1 MKTRSSFIYGSVL
14 ALLLVGP
21 GATLAGD
28 TEAED
33 AAAGKQ
39 VPSIKLQGKEDVAAR
54 GVALPLYRPPV
65 PPKAPSFV
73 PPKRGKPAGRVGG
86 GSRDTGGDA
95 WPVLAA
101 LVPEHVGRTVSDQ
114 PSLFWYIDAVPKAG
128 TQLVFALID
137 EDSVEPI
144 REISLDAPAQAG
156 VQRISLSAYGVKLEP
171 GVEYE
176 WSVALVVD
184 PEQRSNDII
193 ASGWID
199 RLKEAPEGL
208 ESRTQEGAATSAVNA
223 YAELGLW
230 YDALSAISDLI
241 DQNPG
246 DALLKQIRAA
256 LLQQVGLGEVAR
268 AEL

>member
-1 MKTRSSFIYGSVL
+1 M
-14 ALLLVGP
+14 A
-21 GATLAGD
+21 LAGD
-28 TEAED
+28 TEAKD
-33 AAAGKQ
+33 ASAGKQ
-39 VPSIKLQGKEDVAAR
+39 APSIDLQGAKDVSAR
-54 GVALPLYRPPV
+54 GIALPLYKPPV

-86 GSRDTGGDA
+86 GSRSTGGEA

-101 LVPEHVGRTVSDQ
+101 LVPDHVGQTVSGQ

-128 TQLVFALID
+128 SQLVFALID
-137 EDSVEPI
+137 EESVEPI
-144 REISLDAPAQAG
+144 REISLDAPAQPG

-176 WSVALVVD
+176 WSVALVLD
-184 PEQRSNDII
+184 PDQRSNDII

-199 RLKEAPEGL
+199 RVKKAPEGL
-208 ESRTQEGAATSAVNA
+208 ESRIQEGTATEAVNA
-223 YAELGLW
+223 YAEEGLW
-230 YDALSAISDLI
+230 YDALSAVSDLI
-241 DQNPG
+241 DRSPG
-246 DALLKQIRAA
+246 DASLKQIRAA

>member
-1 MKTRSSFIYGSVL
+1 MKTRTGFIYGSVL

-21 GATLAGD
+21 GTALAGN

-33 AAAGKQ
+33 AAAGKETL
-39 VPSIKLQGKEDVAAR
+39 SIELQGAKDVSAR
-54 GVALPLYRPPV
+54 GVALPLYKPPV

-73 PPKRGKPAGRVGG
+73 PPMRGKPAGRVGG
-86 GSRDTGGDA
+86 GSRGTGDQA

-101 LVPEHVGRTVSDQ
+101 LVPEHVGQTVSDQ

-137 EDSVEPI
+137 EYSVEPI
-144 REISLDAPAQAG
+144 REISLAAPAQPG
-156 VQRISLSAYGVKLEP
+156 VQRISLAAYGVKLEP

-208 ESRTQEGAATSAVNA
+208 ESRTQEGAATGAVNA

-246 DALLKQIRAA
+246 DASLKQIRAA

-268 AEL
+268 VEL